1 MLNTIVL
8 MGRLTRDPE
17 LVQTANDNMI
27 GNFTLAIDN
36 PNLDKNGDRG
46 STFLDVK
53 CFGKAAEAVSQHTR
67 KGSKVAVS
75 GSITSRSYI
84 AKDGGK
90 RIVFEIIANSV
101 EFLDPKQKEEP
112 SDPEDGELDS
122 AGSLDG
128 ETIEVSEETGEPKK
142 LKIRLDRPKFDP
154 MTGKPLKQKAGR

>member
-17 LVQTANDNMI
+17 LVQTANDNTI

-36 PNLDKNGDRG
+36 PNLDKNGERG

-53 CFGKAAEAVSQHTR
+53 CFGKAADALVKYTA

-75 GSITSRSYI
+75 GSLTSRSYI

-90 RIVFEIIANSV
+90 RIVFEIIANTI
-101 EFLDPKQKEEP
+101 EFLDPKQKEEQ
-112 SDPEDGELDS
+112 SDPEDGGLD
-122 AGSLDG
+122 AVGSLDG
-128 ETIEVSEETGEPKK
+128 ETIEIGEEDGEPQK
-142 LKIRLDRPKFDP
+142 LKFKGDRPKFDP

>member
-17 LVQTANDNMI
+17 LVQTANGNMI
-27 GNFTLAIDN
+27 GNITLAIDN
-36 PNLDKNGDRG
+36 PNLDKNGERG

-53 CFGKAAEAVSQHTR
+53 CFGNAAKAVSQHTR

-75 GSITSRSYI
+75 GSLTSRSYI

-112 SDPEDGELDS
+112 SDPEDGELDA

-128 ETIEVSEETGEPKK
+128 EEYVDEAGEPQK
-142 LKIRLDRPKFDP
+142 LKFKDQPKFDP

>member
-17 LVQTANDNMI
+17 LVQTANDNKI

-36 PNLDKNGDRG
+36 PNLDKNGERG

-53 CFGKAAEAVSQHTR
+53 CFGKAAEALTKHTA

-75 GSITSRSYI
+75 GSLTSRSYI

-90 RIVFEIIANSV
+90 RIVFEIIANSI
-101 EFLDPKQKEEP
+101 EFLDPKQKEEQ
-112 SDPEDGELDS
+112 SDPEDGPFDA

-128 ETIEVSEETGEPKK
+128 EEFVDGAGKPQK
-142 LKIRLDRPKFDP
+142 LKFKGDQPKFDP